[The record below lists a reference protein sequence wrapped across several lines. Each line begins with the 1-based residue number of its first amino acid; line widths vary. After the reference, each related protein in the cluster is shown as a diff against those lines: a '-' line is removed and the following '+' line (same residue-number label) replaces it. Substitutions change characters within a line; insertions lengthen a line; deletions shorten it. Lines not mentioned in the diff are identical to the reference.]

1 MKKKENR
8 DSQKFLLIDIGT
20 GTRDIMLFS
29 DSSALENNSKIVAPT
44 ASRMLAKQIENVKAD
59 LRIAGHTMGGG
70 PLSSALNN
78 HLKHGFKISI
88 EPEAA
93 FTVRNNLAQVEQL
106 GFEVCPKIPNPDFFF
121 DEIELPKLMKIFNDM
136 GDSCENLINIG
147 LSVQD
152 HGDHAAD
159 QSARRQRFDNFIKL
173 LGKTPDLRSLVF
185 TPDTLPSMFSRM
197 RSGVRCICRLI
208 PDARIIL
215 MDTCISAIAG
225 CIFDSRLKSFSGPN
239 LFVNFGNGHTL
250 ACVIEGTRILAI
262 YEHHT
267 SMIKDQPGLINDHL
281 KRLVEGNL
289 SFEEVY
295 ESGGHGCKTF
305 YPMSFNK
312 LTSHIV
318 TGPQRSISSRLL
330 IDFFPAAPG
339 GDMMMTGPLGLLR
352 GFDLVKGDEN
362 EQIF

>member
-1 MKKKENR
+1 MKKKVKHG
-8 DSQKFLLIDIGT
+8 SQKFLLIDIGT

-44 ASRMLAKQIENVKAD
+44 ASRMLAKQIENVRAD
-59 LRIAGHTMGGG
+59 LKIAGYTMGGG
-70 PLSSALNN
+70 PLSSALNE

-93 FTVRNNLAQVEQL
+93 FTVRNNLAQIEQL
-106 GFEVCPKIPNPDFFF
+106 GFHICPKIHNPDFFF
-121 DEIELPKLMKIFNDM
+121 DEIELPKLMKFFNEM

-152 HGDHAAD
+152 HGNHAAD
-159 QSARRQRFDNFIKL
+159 QSARRQRFDYFVQL
-173 LGKTPDLRSLVF
+173 LGKDPDLRSLVF
-185 TPDTLPSMFSRM
+185 TPETLPSIFSRM
-197 RSGVRCICRLI
+197 RSGIRCIHSTI
-208 PDARIIL
+208 PDARIVL

-225 CIFDSRLKSFSGPN
+225 CVFDSRLNSSSGPA
-239 LFVNFGNGHTL
+239 LFVNYGNGHTL

-267 SMIKDQPGLINDHL
+267 SMIKDQPDLINDHL

-295 ESGGHGCKTF
+295 ESGGHGCQTF
-305 YPMSFNK
+305 YPMSFND
-312 LTSHIV
+312 LTSRIV
-318 TGPQRSISSRLL
+318 TGPQRSISSKLA

-352 GFDLVKGDEN
+352 GFDLIKG
-362 EQIF
+362 